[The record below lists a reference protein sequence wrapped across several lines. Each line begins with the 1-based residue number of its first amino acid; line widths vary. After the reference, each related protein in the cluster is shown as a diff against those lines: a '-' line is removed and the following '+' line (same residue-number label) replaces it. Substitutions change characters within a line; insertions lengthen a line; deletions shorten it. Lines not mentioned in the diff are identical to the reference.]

1 MHHVTVSFRSRK
13 VPGAM
18 SDEEL
23 FNLKPDEEDASSTR
37 ADDDYS
43 DVLTEEERKQLKEAM
58 EKASDGF
65 SEDDH
70 EHGVNG
76 AAGEKA
82 DGPLTPEESEREPSV
97 KGGAGVDVAGSLTPG
112 GARGALT
119 PGEVDGQRE
128 TRTAGAVSTSGY
140 EQLPPE
146 DETRGGEKKTAR
158 KSWFGWGKKHQ
169 ELSPDMVPDA
179 SDQNGTESIQSPMHA
194 KRAGK
199 SRGIEGEEEKKES
212 GSEMEFSKGLKPT
225 LWLTGDFPLKVEE
238 LLPLLDLLSP
248 RVKAVR
254 RLRELL
260 TVKMPRGSFPV
271 KVRCFLASQ
280 NNKGDNGIL
289 LDLGES

>member
-23 FNLKPDEEDASSTR
+23 FNLKPDDEDASSTR

-43 DVLTEEERKQLKEAM
+43 DVLTEEERKQLKAAM
-58 EKASDGF
+58 EKASEGF
-65 SEDDH
+65 SEDD
-70 EHGVNG
+70 HGVNG
-76 AAGEKA
+76 AAGEEA
-82 DGPLTPEESEREPSV
+82 EGPLTPEESEREHSV

-119 PGEVDGQRE
+119 PGEVGGQRE
-128 TRTAGAVSTSGY
+128 TRAAGAVTTSGY
-140 EQLPPE
+140 EQLLSE
-146 DETRGGEKKTAR
+146 EETRGGEKKTAR

-169 ELSPDMVPDA
+169 ELSSDLDPDA
-179 SDQNGTESIQSPMHA
+179 PERNGAESVQSPMHS

-271 KVRCFLASQ
+271 KVRCF
-280 NNKGDNGIL
+280 
-289 LDLGES
+289 